1 MDLLEEYFDVAFS
14 EPEGIQKLRELIL
27 NLAMRGRLV
36 SQDKHDLPVTELL
49 GDIVA
54 DKNLLVKDGAI
65 KKLKATFEK
74 PFVDGPYQLPH
85 GWKWVQLGFVGNIF
99 NGNSIN
105 SSEKEAKYAG
115 AVGLPYIATKDVGY
129 GFDGLNYDNGISIP
143 ASEPQ
148 FKIAHKNAVLIC
160 AEGGSAGKKCGIT
173 ARDICFGNKLFA
185 NELHGNIPSKYILY
199 VYLSPQFREMFASEM
214 TGIIGG
220 VSIAK
225 FVSLPIPLPPLAE
238 QHRIVSKLDQL
249 IACCDEMEALQSLQ
263 EKKRSSMHTAALSQV
278 FESTSGQP
286 NEKAWDFIF
295 KNFGDLYSAKGN
307 IDGLR
312 EAILQLAITGKIT
325 EQRKEDGSIQD
336 LLSKI
341 ESERVRLS
349 LPRLTSIDPDSS
361 ALQYSVPDTWAL
373 LRLDAILILGPV
385 NGYSPKAVSH
395 ETKVK
400 SLTLSATTSGVFKGE
415 HSKFIAED
423 IPPDSSLWLQD
434 GDILVQRGN
443 TIEYVGVPAIYRG
456 PLHTY
461 IYPDLMMKLHVS
473 SELDSDYVYFA
484 MSASPSRN
492 FLRKRASGTSGTMPK
507 INQGALKSLPIPI
520 PPLAEQ
526 QRIVKK
532 IRELMSLC
540 DQLDGLIVSR
550 NSKKSELLAA
560 IAAKL

>member
-1 MDLLEEYFDVAFS
+1 MDLLKEYFNIAFS

-36 SQDKHDLPVTELL
+36 SQDKNDLPVTELL
-49 GDIVA
+49 RDIVT
-54 DKNLLVKDGAI
+54 DKNLLAKGGGI
-65 KKLKATFEK
+65 KKLKTTFEK
-74 PFVDGPYQLPH
+74 PFADGPYQLPQ
-85 GWKWVQLGFVGNIF
+85 GWKWVHLGLIGNIF

-105 SSEKEAKYAG
+105 SSEKEARYAG
-115 AVGLPYIATKDVGY
+115 VAGLPYIATKDVGY

-143 ASEPQ
+143 AGELQ

-173 ARDICFGNKLFA
+173 DRDICFGNKLFA

-199 VYLSPQFREMFASEM
+199 VYLSPLFREMFASEM

-225 FVSLPIPLPPLAE
+225 FVGLPIPLPPLAE

-249 IACCDEMEALQSLQ
+249 MAYCDEMEALQSLQ
-263 EKKRSSMHTAALSQV
+263 EKKRSSMHIAALSQV
-278 FESTSGQP
+278 FDSTSGES

-295 KNFGDLYSAKGN
+295 KNFGDLYSVKGN

-312 EAILQLAITGKIT
+312 EAILQLAIMGKIT
-325 EQRKEDGSIQD
+325 EQRKEDGSIQE

-341 ESERVRLS
+341 ELERARLS
-349 LPRLTSIDPDSS
+349 LPRAMSIDPDSS
-361 ALQYSVPDTWAL
+361 ALQYSVPVNWAL
-373 LRLDAILILGPV
+373 VRLDAILILGPV
-385 NGYSPKAVSH
+385 NGYSPKAVNH

-423 IPPDSSLWLQD
+423 IPLDSSLWLQD

-456 PLHTY
+456 APNAY

-473 SELDSDYVYFA
+473 SELDSDYVCFA

-540 DQLDGLIVSR
+540 DQLDGLIASR

-560 IAAKL
+560 VVAKL